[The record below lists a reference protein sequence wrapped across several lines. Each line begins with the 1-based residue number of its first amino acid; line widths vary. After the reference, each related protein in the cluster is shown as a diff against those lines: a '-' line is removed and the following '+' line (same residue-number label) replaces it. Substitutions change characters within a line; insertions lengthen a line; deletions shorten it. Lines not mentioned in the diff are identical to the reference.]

1 MTNTSDPAVEAAM
14 RPGTKPMAPMA
25 ATLRLFF
32 AFTFG
37 LFALGFLVAIGSQ
50 LLDGRGLNWKATIG
64 TLVALALIA
73 AAAWLV
79 RSTRSAFSLPRSPK
93 MRRSRLALYIAF
105 GGAFALGIGV
115 GITGSINR
123 DVDNMGLLFSS
134 APITPTLA
142 LVAIAGWFV
151 AMALSAYWHVTLDEI
166 ERAEYEFG
174 GNIGMYAY
182 VTIAPTWWLLGR
194 ASLAPEPDGMV
205 IFWLVCI
212 AWAIG
217 WAWRRYR

>member
-1 MTNTSDPAVEAAM
+1 MTNTSDPAVDAAM
-14 RPGTKPMAPMA
+14 PTPDKTMSPTA
-25 ATLRLFF
+25 ATVRLFI

-37 LFALGFLVAIGSQ
+37 LFALGFLVAIGSR
-50 LLDGRGLNWKATIG
+50 LMDGDGLNWKASIG
-64 TLVALALIA
+64 SLVALLLVAGAI
-73 AAAWLV
+73 WLV
-79 RSTRSAFSLPRSPK
+79 RSTRTAFSLPRSPK

-115 GITGSINR
+115 GITGSINK

-194 ASLAPEPDGMV
+194 GGLAPEPDGLV

-212 AWAIG
+212 AWAAG